1 MENKIILGNISLKVS
16 NLLSLTISM
25 IIMQLVNDIHLG
37 TLIVLGSLFFYYY
50 IPQENHQG
58 FKNVLIAGIA
68 GMIAFLIMNI
78 SNVFPWVTALI
89 LGTICCFFFF
99 YNKYWNLT
107 GPGPF
112 FLVMISCIS
121 GVHKYINAYTTT
133 ESIFYLSIGVIIS
146 IVLAAIN
153 EFIFDHFQIMK
164 KPSNSNKIRFKVDK
178 VSSDIIIKSFVYGF
192 AVFLSYYIGQ
202 NLGILNYYWVVI
214 ACSSIL
220 QAKSMSHA
228 FKRHQNYVLGTIVG
242 CVISYAILSINFSPI
257 IISILLIIFNSLIYW
272 KINTNFLV
280 GNFFTTPMA
289 ILISKLSNP
298 MLNNE
303 AIPERFAAILIGT
316 TIGIVSVYVLN
327 YLQKKCI

>member
-1 MENKIILGNISLKVS
+1 
-16 NLLSLTISM
+16 M
-25 IIMQLVNDIHLG
+25 IIMQLVNNIHLG
-37 TLIVLGSLFFYYY
+37 TLIVLGFLFFYYY
-50 IPQENHQG
+50 IFQEDHQG
-58 FKNVLIAGIA
+58 FKNVLITGI
-68 GMIAFLIMNI
+68 IAFLIMNM

-89 LGTICCFFFF
+89 LGTICCFF

-112 FLVMISCIS
+112 FLVMISCVS
-121 GVHKYINAYTTT
+121 GVHKYINAYTTN
-133 ESIFYLSIGVIIS
+133 ESIFYLSIGVIIF
-146 IVLAAIN
+146 IILAAIN
-153 EFIFDHFQIMK
+153 ELIFDNFQIIK
-164 KPSNSNKIRFKVDK
+164 KPSNSKKIRFKVDK

-242 CVISYAILSINFSPI
+242 YVISYAILSINFSPI

-280 GNFFTTPMA
+280 ENFFNTPMA
-289 ILISKLSNP
+289 ILI
-298 MLNNE
+298 
-303 AIPERFAAILIGT
+303 
-316 TIGIVSVYVLN
+316 
-327 YLQKKCI
+327 